1 MDTATFWHMI
11 ERAKAESNG
20 DCDHQAQLLEQRLAQ
35 LLPEEIQGFDRILSQ
50 FMAQSYND
58 DIWAAAYIIN
68 SGCSDDLFE
77 YFRGWLIAQGE
88 AIFYAALQDPDS
100 LAAIVA
106 PSEPPHDYECEALL
120 YVAMGAYEA
129 STSKEMPLEEYG
141 PYEPNGRLLERDSS
155 EQGKI
160 WIDGDLSETYA
171 RKHFP
176 KLWAKFE
183 W

>member
-20 DCDHQAQLLEQRLAQ
+20 DYDQQAQLLEQRLAQ
-35 LLPEEIQGFDRILSQ
+35 LPPEEIQSFDLMLSQ

-58 DIWAAAYIIN
+58 DLWVAASIVNA
-68 SGCSDDLFE
+68 GCTEDGFE

-88 AIFYAALQDPDS
+88 AIFHATLQVPDS
-100 LAAIVA
+100 LAEIVDA
-106 PSEPPHDYECEALL
+106 DRDDYECEALL
-120 YVAMGAYEA
+120 SVAMGAYEA
-129 STSKEMPLEEYG
+129 RTGTEMPQEEYG
-141 PYEPNGRLLERDSS
+141 PYEPGGRPLERDSS

-171 RKHFP
+171 KKHFP
-176 KLWAKFE
+176 KLCAKFE